1 MGRTPERKI
10 SQPADQKPHLVTQ
23 IPGPKSV
30 ALRAREE
37 AHYAPGHQ
45 RYSAMAGIVVDK
57 ARGNTVT
64 DVDGN
69 TFLDIV
75 GAIGV
80 NGLGHSHPKWTAAIA
95 QQVQNVSA
103 GSFSSN
109 ARVELMERVASHAP
123 SPGVHRLQLYSGGA
137 EAVESALRLAK
148 CYTGKSE
155 FVSFWGGFHGKTMG
169 VLSLMGSDFKKGL
182 GPLVPGNHLVPY
194 ANCYRCPL
202 KLKYPSCGMA
212 CVELAEGQVRSSTS
226 GSIAAFLVEPM
237 LGAGG
242 NNPPPKEFLPA
253 VKAMAK
259 KFDALLIV
267 DEMITGFG
275 RTGKY
280 WGSEHTGTAPDIVTI
295 GKQFGGGLPVTG
307 LISRD
312 DIVQSKPWANPSG
325 SSSSYGGNPL
335 ASAAAAASLRIIDEE
350 ELVENA
356 RRMGEYFLGKL
367 QPFLDDYP
375 FVGDVR
381 GQGLLLA
388 LELVKSKETKELLPR
403 SVCKVM
409 FEECLKRGLI
419 CLSFDPVFR
428 IQPAMTIDEATI
440 DTVVAIL
447 REVFDGVKKQ
457 GQWSAA

>member
-1 MGRTPERKI
+1 MAPVAQRTI
-10 SQPADQKPHLVTQ
+10 SQPADQKPHLVTEV
-23 IPGPKSV
+23 PGPKSR
-30 ALRAREE
+30 AARAREE
-37 AHYAPGHQ
+37 EHYAPGHQ
-45 RYSAMAGIVVDK
+45 RYSAMAGIVVDQ
-57 ARGNTVT
+57 ARGNAVT
-64 DVDGN
+64 DIDGN

-80 NGLGHSHPKWTAAIA
+80 NGLGHSHPKWTAAISK
-95 QQVQNVSA
+95 QVQNVSA
-103 GSFSSN
+103 GSFSST
-109 ARVELMERVASHAP
+109 ARVELMQKVATHAP
-123 SPGVHRLQLYSGGA
+123 APGVNKLQLYSGGA

-148 CYTGKSE
+148 CKTGKSE

-202 KLKYPSCGMA
+202 KLEYPSCGLA
-212 CVELAEGQVRSSTS
+212 CVEFAEGQVKSASS
-226 GSIAAFLVEPM
+226 GAIAAFLVEPM

-242 NNPPPKEFLPA
+242 NNPPPREWLPA
-253 VKAMAK
+253 IKAVAK

-280 WGSEHTGTAPDIVTI
+280 WGSEHSGTAPDIVTI

-335 ASAAAAASLRIIDEE
+335 ASAAALASLNIIDEE
-350 ELVENA
+350 GLVENA

-367 QPFLDDYP
+367 KPFYDDYP

-388 LELVKSKETKELLPR
+388 LELVKNRDTKELVSR
-403 SVCKVM
+403 DVCKAM
-409 FEECLKRGLI
+409 FEGCLKRGLI
-419 CLSFDPVFR
+419 CLTFDPIFR
-428 IQPAMTIDEATI
+428 IQPAMTIDEQTI

-447 REVFDGVKKQ
+447 REVFDEVKKS
-457 GQWSAA
+457 GAWV